1 MLSQHIGPTAQGEHT
16 IFKGKAW
23 CTLGNCR
30 LKDKKLQSQV
40 SLWFR
45 KSSEGHNSTTEKGPL
60 QLYRKHMKDA
70 CSLKTELTSWDS
82 SKEVFLKW
90 WKSIWVET
98 IFMQDTFTN
107 IKGPWLLGLLEAI
120 LKYINI
126 TMNFSHQF
134 HQLKLYLFDLGSSL
148 TFLICKM
155 ETTEHSW
162 IFCED

>member
-1 MLSQHIGPTAQGEHT
+1 MVQPLKVSTPFLKAKPDAPWETADWRTRNYRARFPSDSE
-16 IFKGKAW
+16 KAQRAITQPQKRDP
-23 CTLGNCR
+23 C
-30 LKDKKLQSQV
+30 SFI
-40 SLWFR
+40 S
-45 KSSEGHNSTTEKGPL
+45 
-60 QLYRKHMKDA
+60 KHMKDA
-70 CSLKTELTSWDS
+70 CSLKTELISWDS